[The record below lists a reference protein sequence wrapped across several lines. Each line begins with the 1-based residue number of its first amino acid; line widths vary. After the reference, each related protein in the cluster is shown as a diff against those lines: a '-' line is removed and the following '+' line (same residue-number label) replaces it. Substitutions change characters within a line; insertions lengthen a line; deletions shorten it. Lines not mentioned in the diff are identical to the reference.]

1 MELKPIKNYKK
12 IDVPTQKDSKSKLI
26 SFLIENKRLTLPL
39 TLLFLI
45 TNMKNTLAMPQEL
58 MGDVPLTTPGVLE
71 YEPTPFE
78 HYFTI
83 FESLA
88 IPTILTTIIT
98 IFIYNIVSNKKYEKI
113 LNHDEEEIF
122 NKKKRKST
130 IIIFITLF
138 IIWLLTSFIIY
149 MLT

>member
-12 IDVPTQKDSKSKLI
+12 LDVPTKKDSKSNLI
-26 SFLIENKRLTLPL
+26 RFLIENKSFTLSL
-39 TLLFLI
+39 TLLILI
-45 TNMKNTLAMPQEL
+45 TNMKKTLAMPQEL
-58 MGDVPLTTPGVLE
+58 TGDVQITTPGVLK

-83 FESLA
+83 FEALA
-88 IPTILTTIIT
+88 IPTILTSIIT

-113 LNHDEEEIF
+113 LNHEEEKIF
-122 NKKKRKST
+122 NKKKRKTT

-138 IIWLLTSFIIY
+138 IIWLLASFIIY
-149 MLT
+149 KLT